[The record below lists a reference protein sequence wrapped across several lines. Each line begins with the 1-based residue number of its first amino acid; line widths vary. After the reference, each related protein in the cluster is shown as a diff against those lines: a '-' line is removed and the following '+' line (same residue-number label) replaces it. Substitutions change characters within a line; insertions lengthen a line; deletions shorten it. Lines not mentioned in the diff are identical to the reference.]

1 MRLAPLGASR
11 HGNAGT
17 GERGNAEVQTAGHD
31 PSGGSWNPLTLTLS
45 LQGEGKKVD
54 ASAASRH
61 GNAGAWKRGK
71 RGRVVQNGD
80 S

>member
-11 HGNAGT
+11 LGNAGT

-31 PSGGSWNPLTLTLS
+31 PSGGSWNPLTLALS

-54 ASAASRH
+54 ASAA
-61 GNAGAWKRGK
+61 
-71 RGRVVQNGD
+71 
-80 S
+80 

>member
-31 PSGGSWNPLTLTLS
+31 PSGGSWNPLTLALS

-54 ASAASRH
+54 ASAASRR
-61 GNAGAWKRGK
+61 GNAEMPC
-71 RGRVVQNGD
+71 VTT
-80 S
+80 

>member
-11 HGNAGT
+11 LGNAGT

-45 LQGEGKKVD
+45 LQGEGNE
-54 ASAASRH
+54 
-61 GNAGAWKRGK
+61 GGALRRLTSGAVRGEST
-71 RGRVVQNGD
+71 RGVLFRRAQRGF
-80 S
+80 